1 VLRQGLSLER
11 KPLRAFDRYLYRRLG
26 NLADLFMTES
36 YKDILRKAYPEVYPK
51 LALAK
56 NIFFGIISSIVV
68 VIVLLIVTSKLFLGV
83 NYAIRVIIVTMSL
96 IGIWGLIY
104 SLPFMKVSSRAKAID
119 RELPYAINFMAALA
133 SADVP
138 IGRIFGALA
147 KQREILPEMAKEAA
161 LIYRDMEVFEY
172 DLMTAISNAMSR
184 TASSKFQDFLQGIA
198 TVVYTGGSLKN
209 YFMSK
214 AEQYLFE
221 LRQEQRKDLEA
232 LSVIIESFIVVGVA
246 APIFM
251 IIIFTVM
258 GCISAS
264 PAQAR
269 VTSLMI
275 KLIMFLILP
284 VIHAVYAYLCYDA
297 VRRK

>member
-1 VLRQGLSLER
+1 VFKQGLSLER
-11 KPLRAFDRYLYRRLG
+11 KHLRAFDRYLYRRLG
-26 NLADLFMTES
+26 GLADIFMTES
-36 YKDILRKAYPEVYPK
+36 YKDILRKAYPELYPK
-51 LALAK
+51 LVLAR
-56 NIFFGIISSIVV
+56 NMFYGIVSSVGIIVA
-68 VIVLLIVTSKLFLGV
+68 LLFLTSKIIQLG
-83 NYAIRVIIVTMSL
+83 YAIKVIIITVAL
-96 IGIWGLIY
+96 IGVWSFIY
-104 SLPFMKVSSRAKAID
+104 SMPFMRVSARAKAIN

-172 DLMTAISNAMSR
+172 DLMTAISNAISR
-184 TASSKFQDFLQGIA
+184 SASSKLQDFLQGIA

-258 GCISAS
+258 GWITAS
-264 PAQAR
+264 PTQAR
-269 VTSLMI
+269 VTYLMI

-284 VIHAVYAYLCYDA
+284 VIHAIYAYLCYDA